1 MARTRNM
8 SRLPRTQRSS
18 KRRRINCR
26 LSKTVWLRIQKLLAL
41 IMVQNKRLLAVLA
54 RRKML
59 RC

>member
-8 SRLPRTQRSS
+8 SRLPRTQRGS